1 MVKIYEIID
10 CNGLRY
16 IGSTTQKYLCQRLA
30 GHRSNKNCSSSK
42 LDLDNCH
49 INLLEECDKSVRKVR
64 EQYWIDHLDCVNV
77 FNANGLN
84 KERRRIYNRDR
95 FRYLYSW
102 GGDLYCGYNNNLLQ
116 IDVNLFN

>member
-49 INLLEECDKSVRKVR
+49 INLLEECDKSVRKER
-64 EQYWIDHLDCVNV
+64 EQYWLDKLKCIN
-77 FNANGLN
+77 NRRSNGTD
-84 KERRRIYNRDR
+84 KERRRIYECNRQ
-95 FRYLYSW
+95 RYIVTW
-102 GGDLYCGYNNNLLQ
+102 GGDSRWNNNLLQ
-116 IDVNLFN
+116 IDVNLFI